1 MQTNLISQ
9 AILTAAV
16 AALKMATSEED
27 SNHLTPAELQTLI
40 DDGMTKG
47 LMESLSSVSDVYINI
62 AELDEAID
70 ALIHLKGEEEPETKA
85 YDMAL
90 LKLKIDYGRTQ
101 QEKHEFL

>member
-16 AALKMATSEED
+16 AALKIATSEED
-27 SNHLTPAELQTLI
+27 STHLTPAELQTLI
-40 DDGMTKG
+40 DDGMTEG

-70 ALIHLKGEEEPETKA
+70 ALIDLKEEEA

-101 QEKHEFL
+101 QEKHELL

>member
-40 DDGMTKG
+40 DNEMTEDA
-47 LMESLSSVSDVYINI
+47 LTTFSSLNKVYIEI
-62 AELDEAID
+62 TELDEAID
-70 ALIHLKGEEEPETKA
+70 ALIDLKGEEEPETKA

>member
-16 AALKMATSEED
+16 AALKIATSEED
-27 SNHLTPAELQTLI
+27 STHLTPAELQTLI
-40 DDGMTKG
+40 DDGMTEDD
-47 LMESLSSVSDVYINI
+47 LTTFSSLNKVYIEI
-62 AELDEAID
+62 TELDEAID
-70 ALIHLKGEEEPETKA
+70 ALIDLKEEEA

-101 QEKHEFL
+101 QEKHELL